1 MEKKL
6 TLEDK
11 IAILIIK
18 SLEDKKYV
26 DSIYFNLHERAQIEL
41 KKILFK
47 DFSGYICEINS
58 HDIRHTNKNHSKD
71 LIFVP
76 KIPDIIENFSEIKK
90 SFVEDKKT
98 KKTIYAIEFY
108 KKYDNK
114 TVKAV
119 KIHLRKEKILR
130 MKTLFIPK
138 K

>member
-26 DSIYFNLHERAQIEL
+26 DSIYFNLPERAQIEL

-58 HDIRHTNKNHSKD
+58 HDIRHANKNHSED
-71 LIFVP
+71 INYIT
-76 KIPDIIENFSEIKK
+76 KIPDIVTNFNEIKK
-90 SFVEDKKT
+90 SFVEDKATNKP
-98 KKTIYAIEFY
+98 IHAVEFY
-108 KKYDNK
+108 KKYEDTQIK
-114 TVKAV
+114 VV
-119 KIHLRKEKILR
+119 KIHLRKDKKLR
-130 MKTLFIPK
+130 MKTIFNK
-138 K
+138 R

>member
-1 MEKKL
+1 MDLEK
-6 TLEDK
+6 E
-11 IAILIIK
+11 IEELIKK
-18 SLEDKKYV
+18 SLENRQFV
-26 DSIYFNLHERAQIEL
+26 DSVFFDLPLNTQIEL

-47 DFSGYICEINS
+47 NFDEYKCEINS
-58 HDIRHTNKNHSKD
+58 HDIRHTNKNHSED
-71 LIFVP
+71 LKFIK
-76 KIPDIIENFSEIKK
+76 KINDIIENFSEIKK

-98 KKTIYAIEFY
+98 KKPIYAIEFY
-108 KKYDNK
+108 KKYNDK

>member
-1 MEKKL
+1 MDLEK
-6 TLEDK
+6 E
-11 IAILIIK
+11 IEELIKK
-18 SLEDKKYV
+18 SLKNKQFTESVFFDLPLNTQV
-26 DSIYFNLHERAQIEL
+26 EL

-47 DFSGYICEINS
+47 NFDGYKCEINS
-58 HDIRHTNKNHSKD
+58 HDIRHTNKNHSED
-71 LIFVP
+71 LIFIP

-98 KKTIYAIEFY
+98 KKTVYAIEFY
-108 KKYDNK
+108 KKYENK

>member
-1 MEKKL
+1 MDLEK
-6 TLEDK
+6 E
-11 IAILIIK
+11 IEELIKK
-18 SLEDKKYV
+18 SLENKQFV
-26 DSIYFNLHERAQIEL
+26 DSVFFDLPLNTQIEL

-47 DFSGYICEINS
+47 NFDEYKCEINS
-58 HDIRHTNKNHSKD
+58 HDIRHTNKNHSED
-71 LIFVP
+71 LKFIT

-130 MKTLFIPK
+130 LKTLFIPK

>member
-1 MEKKL
+1 MDLEK
-6 TLEDK
+6 E
-11 IAILIIK
+11 IEELIKK
-18 SLEDKKYV
+18 SLESRQFV
-26 DSIYFNLHERAQIEL
+26 DSVFFYLPLNTQIEL

-47 DFSGYICEINS
+47 NFDEYKCEINS
-58 HDIRHTNKNHSKD
+58 HDIRHTNKNHSED
-71 LIFVP
+71 LKFIT

-98 KKTIYAIEFY
+98 KKPIYAIEFY
-108 KKYDNK
+108 KKYKDK

-130 MKTLFIPK
+130 LKTLFIPK

>member
-1 MEKKL
+1 MDLEK
-6 TLEDK
+6 E
-11 IAILIIK
+11 IEELIKK
-18 SLEDKKYV
+18 SLENKQFV
-26 DSIYFNLHERAQIEL
+26 DSVFFDLPLNTQIEL

-47 DFSGYICEINS
+47 NFDEYKCEINS
-58 HDIRHTNKNHSKD
+58 HDIRHTNKNHSED
-71 LIFVP
+71 LKFIT

-98 KKTIYAIEFY
+98 KKPIYAIEFY
-108 KKYDNK
+108 KKYNDK